1 MVAGPAL
8 VGTLSTVVLPFEQGL
23 LPSRALGMSGGG
35 DLAVS
40 PSDQS
45 GLTAAEPFFR
55 IESALH
61 VDLSDGPQLVHGRV
75 GTMRIT
81 LSKRPLL
88 LQWERQA
95 RQYLQRKFRV

>member
-1 MVAGPAL
+1 V
-8 VGTLSTVVLPFEQGL
+8 
-23 LPSRALGMSGGG
+23 
-35 DLAVS
+35 AVS
-40 PSDQS
+40 PSDQN
-45 GLTAAEPFFR
+45 GLTSAEPFFR
-55 IESALH
+55 IESALP
-61 VDLSDGPQLVHGRV
+61 VDLMDGPLLIHGRV